1 MVVAGSNT
9 PVLNSAEKNRS
20 GGTNVENRGEIMSIL
35 YSYIPQKPGRG
46 NNCREKFNT
55 VITAQN

>member
-1 MVVAGSNT
+1 
-9 PVLNSAEKNRS
+9 
-20 GGTNVENRGEIMSIL
+20 MSVL

-55 VITAQN
+55 VTIAQNGKKIFHSEDMAYQIWKKEKPQGDAL